1 MKSKYASEPI
11 CAEVYLAEAR
21 YTIGKQQQLNALQ
34 LCDEAIRLYPG
45 YRRINALKNLRE
57 EILAPY
63 LNVNASDLAFPNE
76 EIELRVSHK
85 NLDGFTVRLY
95 QAKKLIKEQHYAV
108 LRPKDYQT
116 QDTVFTFKAPELGSY
131 VMRIIPDI
139 RAKRDSESKFDV
151 TRFKV
156 LTCRLPDKQYQVVTL
171 DGQTGYPIP
180 HAKVTM
186 YSNDEKVLQEFTTNE
201 EGKVVFPWKSEYRYL
216 KASKGTDTAM
226 PKQGIYAGS
235 YGYYGDEDKVT
246 ENMTLLTDRSLY
258 RPGQTV
264 YVKGIA
270 YSQQSDTANVLP
282 NKEYTVTL
290 LDVNNQE
297 VGQLSLIHI

>member
-1 MKSKYASEPI
+1 M
-11 CAEVYLAEAR
+11 
-21 YTIGKQQQLNALQ
+21 
-34 LCDEAIRLYPG
+34 
-45 YRRINALKNLRE
+45 
-57 EILAPY
+57 
-63 LNVNASDLAFPNE
+63 
-76 EIELRVSHK
+76 
-85 NLDGFTVRLY
+85 
-95 QAKKLIKEQHYAV
+95 
-108 LRPKDYQT
+108 
-116 QDTVFTFKAPELGSY
+116 
-131 VMRIIPDI
+131 
-139 RAKRDSESKFDV
+139 
-151 TRFKV
+151 

-297 VGQLSLIHI
+297 VGQKSVRTNEFGSFTTDFALPSACLLSLIHI